1 MNKLGLFLAKNT
13 THILSLYFLGCAICA
28 WLHWTSL
35 CLVQKLVLGLFFLLV
50 VHEYEEAYKER
61 FIRVMGQAM
70 GITPEELP
78 VPGLIHVA
86 ADTYIAVI
94 FSLALLFP
102 NQMWLV
108 FPVFILGIFEMFV
121 HNWGI
126 VMFRLKGVSPGW
138 YTAMVQGIYSIWAL
152 VLINRSVE
160 YDGIQW
166 LWAALLYVGGFAIME
181 VFTLRSTGKPIQ
193 EIAGNGKAFVKN
205 RFGKE
210 RVK

>member
-1 MNKLGLFLAKNT
+1 
-13 THILSLYFLGCAICA
+13 
-28 WLHWTSL
+28 
-35 CLVQKLVLGLFFLLV
+35 
-50 VHEYEEAYKER
+50 
-61 FIRVMGQAM
+61 MGQAI

-86 ADTYIAVI
+86 ADTFIAVM

-152 VLINRSVE
+152 VLINRSVV

-166 LWAALLYVGGFAIME
+166 LWAALLFIGGFAILE
-181 VFTLRSTGKPIQ
+181 VFTLRSTGKPIP
-193 EIAGNGKAFVKN
+193 EIVGNAKAFVKK
-205 RFGKE
+205 RFGKG
-210 RVK
+210 

>member
-13 THILSLYFLGCAICA
+13 THILGLYFLGWAIWAC
-28 WLHWTSL
+28 LHWASL
-35 CLVQKLVLGLFFLLV
+35 CLVQKLVMGLFFLLV
-50 VHEYEEAYKER
+50 AHEYEEAYKER

-70 GITPEELP
+70 GITLEELP

-86 ADTYIAVI
+86 ADTYIAV
-94 FSLALLFP
+94 
-102 NQMWLV
+102 MWLV
-108 FPVFILGIFEMFV
+108 FPVLILGIFEMFI

-126 VMFRLKGVSPGW
+126 VLFRLKGVSPGW

-152 VLINRSVE
+152 ILINRSVE